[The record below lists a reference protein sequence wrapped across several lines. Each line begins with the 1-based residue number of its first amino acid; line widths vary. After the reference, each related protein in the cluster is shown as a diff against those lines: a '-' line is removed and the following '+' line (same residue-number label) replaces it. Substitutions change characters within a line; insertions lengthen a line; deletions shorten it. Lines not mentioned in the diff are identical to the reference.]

1 MNSKVNNMENPKS
14 PILVGTEALVN
25 VLGVVYAHRKTD
37 DGGDMY
43 FTRFGLPKAELLAL
57 DNWYDKPWFEEKREH
72 LMGTGAVYYVP
83 TKPRDGEI
91 LELVVK
97 NCRVGEDVPLDT
109 HTLMEFIN
117 AEFNSPWEE
126 FSLVMELR
134 EGKYGPPDCM
144 VKTQEPLA
152 IYVPPERMQL
162 WQSGRS
168 RSKMNKIMA
177 RHPGIDLDILRQY
190 KLIYGWIKGKNVVDL
205 LMGIGLQ
212 NETLVEALMPLTK
225 KSMDDLEKKG
235 FVVADMKPQHI
246 IIGEEF
252 TAILDDMKNV
262 HGDHAQEKQLELIT
276 SLVAHNQYSV
286 VDYELLLRSPK
297 HEEEVKSTRRHSY
310 LDYQRDRFIPTPL
323 PPHLDSQEI
332 FGVPYI
338 HGQVESTQGQLW
350 VVGKNSRLFDYFL
363 PERWRKTP
371 SWKLSEENEVYY
383 TVTKDNIHVVW
394 ETSRVGETPG
404 SYFSQERFDRA
415 AKVGF
420 NSPFEEFAIAQELS
434 AAGIPTVYVRAIYMT
449 GTLKSEQSTDLSRY
463 QSHSSVKN
471 TDGTPILLENR
482 NYISIRGFYNGQDV
496 WVAKQSGGLQRPMDL
511 KKAAINQLITAEECR
526 EIQARVQKNLFNAG
540 FDGSLLEP
548 NDILC
553 VIDSQGQLLKNAE
566 GMIEARICNFEF
578 IRKLPG

>member
-1 MNSKVNNMENPKS
+1 MSEAQDPKNEM
-14 PILVGTEALVN
+14 LVATETLVN
-25 VLGVVYAHRKTD
+25 VLGVIYAHRKTS

-57 DNWYDKPWFEEKREH
+57 ENWYDKPWFEEKREH
-72 LMGTGAVYYVP
+72 LMGTGSVYYVP
-83 TKPRDGEI
+83 TKPLDGKV

-134 EGKYGPPDCM
+134 EGKYDPADRIIN
-144 VKTQEPLA
+144 TQEPLA

-190 KLIYGWIKGKNVVDL
+190 KLIYGWIKGKNVVEL
-205 LMGIGLQ
+205 LMEIGLE
-212 NETLVEALMPLTK
+212 NDMLVEALKPLTK
-225 KSMDDLEKKG
+225 KSMDDLEGKG
-235 FVVADMKPQHI
+235 YVVADMKPQHI

-252 TAILDDMKNV
+252 VAILDEMKKSQ
-262 HGDHAQEKQLELIT
+262 GLKARGKQLELIS
-276 SLVAHNQYSV
+276 SLVVHDQYSV
-286 VDYELLLRSPK
+286 VDYELLLRTPK
-297 HEEEVKSTRRHSY
+297 HEEEVKSSRRHSY
-310 LDYQRDRFIPTPL
+310 LDDQRDRFTPTLL
-323 PPHLDSQEI
+323 PPHLDAIEI

-338 HGQVESTQGQLW
+338 HGQVESTGGQLW
-350 VVGKNSRLFDYFL
+350 VVGKNGRLFDYFL

-404 SYFSQERFDRA
+404 PSFLPGRREQA
-415 AKVGF
+415 IKAGF
-420 NSPFEEFAIAQELS
+420 NSPFEEFAIAQDLS
-434 AAGIPTVYVRAIYMT
+434 EAGVPTVYVRAIYMT
-449 GTLKSEQSTDLSRY
+449 GTPKSEQSTDLSRY
-463 QSHSSVKN
+463 
-471 TDGTPILLENR
+471 GTHASIVDIKGVGVLQENR
-482 NYISIRGFYNGQDV
+482 NYISIRGYYNGQDS
-496 WVAKQSGGLQRPMDL
+496 WVAKQNGSLYQPLDLQ
-511 KKAAINQLITAEECR
+511 KAAANGVVTIDECTNIR
-526 EIQARVQKNLFNAG
+526 KRVQKRLADLG
-540 FDGSLLEP
+540 YDGALLEA

-553 VIDSQGQLLKNAE
+553 ILDSAGKLIYDSNGTAE
-566 GMIEARICNFEF
+566 VRICNLEF
-578 IRKLPG
+578 IRKL